1 MLANIQGVFAVI
13 VQYVIL
19 FMEMIGVSVLVVTAV
34 KSVMEMVRGNPDV
47 KMNLAEG
54 ICLAL
59 EFKLGGEVLRTLIAQ
74 TWSELAILGAVVAL
88 RAAITFLLQ
97 WEIRMERKNHLA
109 LKEQ

>member
-1 MLANIQGVFAVI
+1 MLTAVKSVFDVI

-34 KSVMEMVRGNPDV
+34 KSVISLVKGNPDV
-47 KMNLAEG
+47 KMDLAEG

-59 EFKLGGEVLRTLIAQ
+59 EFKLGGEVLRTVIAQ
-74 TWSELAILGAVVAL
+74 TWAELGILGAVIAL

-97 WEIRMERKNHLA
+97 WEIKMEKKNHLTE
-109 LKEQ
+109 KE